1 MTKSETVV
9 KLHGRRCRCKEL
21 DECTIIMIKEN
32 PLVCDISMITISTRV
47 SDVGFGMK
55 RTTKSMACTMF
66 SSKRTCSDSV
76 SLTILEQVHV
86 QVN

>member
-9 KLHGRRCRCKEL
+9 KLHGRHCRCKEL
-21 DECTIIMIKEN
+21 DECTMIKEN

-55 RTTKSMACTMF
+55 RTTKSMAGTMF
-66 SSKRTCSDSV
+66 FFYTY
-76 SLTILEQVHV
+76 L
-86 QVN
+86 